1 VLAIGAA
8 RQGGRHDQLAG
19 IASAQSILR
28 PRHHTPTILTQTL
41 SFPCCK
47 YRCDLTLSRWL
58 YLMLQGLRTITKKW
72 EGGVWGFP
80 PHRCVLRSASL
91 QGEQHTDLPII
102 YPQRSC
108 QHNCVMITCR
118 ATQPTDLPHNPCDC
132 ATNRECRSPA
142 FVGSCLNSTCI
153 CMTALYLPMPMSVL
167 PVCQGTP
174 AREQ

>member
-58 YLMLQGLRTITKKW
+58 YLMLQGLRTITKNW
-72 EGGVWGFP
+72 EGGGVGVSP
-80 PHRCVLRSASL
+80 PPLRAPISVTA
-91 QGEQHTDLPII
+91 GRAAHLPII

>member
-1 VLAIGAA
+1 MRSRFSDVEVPTSSHPDHPDPNPVLSLLQIPVRSNSFQVALPHAA
-8 RQGGRHDQLAG
+8 GVANNN
-19 IASAQSILR
+19 
-28 PRHHTPTILTQTL
+28 
-41 SFPCCK
+41 
-47 YRCDLTLSRWL
+47 
-58 YLMLQGLRTITKKW
+58 KKW
-72 EGGVWGFP
+72 EGGGVGNSP
-80 PHRCVLRSASL
+80 PPLRAPISVTA
-91 QGEQHTDLPII
+91 GRAAHLPII